1 MKERIQGIIIGI
13 VITLFLIGT
22 LSFASHYSEYVERF
36 YKNIK
41 ITLNGINIEPKDV
54 NGNIVEP
61 FIIDGTTYLPVRAIC
76 KALGLEV
83 NWNSETNTVE
93 LIEEKYN
100 EISTEK
106 NDTPIVSI
114 KTQYAIEN
122 NDVIEKKMKRIQLML
137 KQDQFQIV
145 VQNWKVHQQKC
156 KRKLW
161 KMLNQE

>member
-1 MKERIQGIIIGI
+1 MKARIQGIIIGA
-13 VITLFLIGT
+13 VTTLFLFGP

-41 ITLNGINIEPKDV
+41 ITLNGITIEPKDA

-76 KALGLEV
+76 NALGLEV

-100 EISTEK
+100 EIS
-106 NDTPIVSI
+106 
-114 KTQYAIEN
+114 
-122 NDVIEKKMKRIQLML
+122 IEKMIHLLLAL
-137 KQDQFQIV
+137 KHNTELKI
-145 VQNWKVHQQKC
+145 
-156 KRKLW
+156 
-161 KMLNQE
+161 MM